1 MSMTK
6 SCLGQLILTLK
17 LPCWHRSGLQSNSSQ
32 WFYVKHTW
40 SSELSAFSHQ
50 CQQWTRH
57 NINKSH
63 GSPRC
68 CTGSACNTGLII
80 MYILCYCYADIFGE
94 SYYHYC
100 NSAGAGI
107 AQWLEHR
114 TRDWKVAGSNP
125 CWNGR
130 RIFFSRVDFLCWL
143 LTLTLVTVTT
153 TIKCTISLHGF
164 QIWWSHSC

>member
-94 SYYHYC
+94 SCNFCNTNTSNSYYHYKMHDLTSWIPDLMVSFMLKYLQP
-100 NSAGAGI
+100 N
-107 AQWLEHR
+107 LHR
-114 TRDWKVAGSNP
+114 NRKL
-125 CWNGR
+125 R
-130 RIFFSRVDFLCWL
+130 HI
-143 LTLTLVTVTT
+143 LT
-153 TIKCTISLHGF
+153 
-164 QIWWSHSC
+164 